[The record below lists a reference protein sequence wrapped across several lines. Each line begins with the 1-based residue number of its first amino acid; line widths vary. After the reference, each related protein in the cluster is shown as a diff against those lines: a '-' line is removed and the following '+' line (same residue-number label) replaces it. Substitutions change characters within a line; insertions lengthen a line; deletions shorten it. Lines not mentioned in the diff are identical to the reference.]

1 MAEIDESITRWLTQ
15 QAGTW
20 RVQQRIWSSA
30 TAYPVVL
37 PPMVAERR
45 MVHDVFLE
53 ESMQPAA
60 GSGQEPFT
68 RIAYV
73 SFNPVNGRFEHVSL
87 DSRYPPIMFETS
99 VDDQLDRDDTIV
111 LFVSGFT
118 TPAGFGEIPAGQWA
132 SQRRLLI
139 AESADHTICRQYWTF
154 PWSAPFLA
162 MEYDYTRQ

>member
-1 MAEIDESITRWLTQ
+1 
-15 QAGTW
+15 
-20 RVQQRIWSSA
+20 
-30 TAYPVVL
+30 
-37 PPMVAERR
+37 MVAERR

-73 SFNPVNGRFEHVSL
+73 SFNPVNRRFEHVSL

-118 TPAGFGEIPAGQWA
+118 TPARLRRDTSRAMGEPAA
-132 SQRRLLI
+132 ATDRR
-139 AESADHTICRQYWTF
+139 ER
-154 PWSAPFLA
+154 
-162 MEYDYTRQ
+162 